1 MPNGRESTSHHPN
14 PDRNGDALKKTCTC
28 SDTGRNLVV
37 CIDGTSNKFGE
48 KVRDSFDFFMVYNT
62 DKKQNTNVIEFY
74 SLLEKD
80 TKQQTFYNSGI
91 GTYAPPSWKSLSY
104 WLKVMENTLDLAFA
118 M

>member
-1 MPNGRESTSHHPN
+1 MLSLLSIPLTTAGPQGVTMPNGRESTSHHPN

-62 DKKQNTNVIEFY
+62 DKK
-74 SLLEKD
+74 
-80 TKQQTFYNSGI
+80 
-91 GTYAPPSWKSLSY
+91 
-104 WLKVMENTLDLAFA
+104 
-118 M
+118 